1 MARSATE
8 LRLGLFG
15 GAFNPV
21 HLGHLLAARAAK
33 EALRLDE
40 VVFIPTG
47 APAFAKDM
55 LPVQLRLKLL
65 RQALK
70 GEKGYSIDTR
80 ELKRQGTSFTVDTL
94 REMRAERGA
103 KAHLFF
109 LLGADAALGLPKW
122 KEAEKALR
130 LADFIVLQRPGLTRV
145 EQSALR
151 SICKSFGLNRLNIP
165 QIEMSSSAIRKDIS
179 LGKSIHWFVPYYG
192 RV

>member
-1 MARSATE
+1 MARSAPE

-55 LPVQLRLKLL
+55 LSTSLRLRLL

-80 ELKRQGTSFTVDTL
+80 EIKRKGTSYTVDTL

-103 KAHLFF
+103 KARLFF

-122 KEAEKALR
+122 KQAEKALR
-130 LADFIVLQRPGLTRV
+130 LADFIVLQRPGLTKA
-145 EQSALR
+145 EQSALK
-151 SICKSFGLNRLNIP
+151 SICKEYCLNRLNIP
-165 QIEMSSSAIRKDIS
+165 QIDISSSAIRKDIS
-179 LGKSIHWFVPYYG
+179 LGKSVRWVVPHFG
-192 RV
+192 CV

>member
-1 MARSATE
+1 MARSAPE
-8 LRLGLFG
+8 QRIGLFG

-55 LPVQLRLKLL
+55 LPAKTRLRLL
-65 RQALK
+65 RRALQ
-70 GEKGYSIDTR
+70 GEKGYSVDLR
-80 ELKRQGTSFTVDTL
+80 EMERKGTSYTVDTL

-103 KAHLFF
+103 KARLFF

-122 KEAEKALR
+122 KQAEKALR
-130 LADFIVLQRPGLTRV
+130 LAEFIVLQRPGLTRQ

-151 SICKSFGLNRLNIP
+151 SICKSFNLNRLNIP
-165 QIEMSSSAIRKDIS
+165 QVEISSSAIRKDIS
-179 LGKSIHWFVPYYG
+179 LGKSIHWLVPHFDFV
-192 RV
+192 